1 MLANLLIVSCLL
13 RAATA
18 ATGQALRTFMLM
30 KHEGAKCLE
39 DVRHLHREPGLMKLF
54 GFEEM
59 PEARTLGN
67 WLRRIGN
74 NRQSLQA
81 LIEINKCMLSAGLH
95 HCKRVTLD
103 IDAAVI
109 ECNKRGTKFNCKGST
124 RLYADCGSPS

>member
-1 MLANLLIVSCLL
+1 
-13 RAATA
+13 
-18 ATGQALRTFMLM
+18 M

-39 DVRHLHREPGLMKLF
+39 DVRHPHREPGLMKLS
-54 GFEEM
+54 GFEKM

-74 NRQSLQA
+74 SRQSMQA

-103 IDAAVI
+103 IDAALLFS
-109 ECNKRGTKFNCKGST
+109 NRHRFRHRGGLSCV
-124 RLYADCGSPS
+124 